1 MASTNSA
8 EFLRAIA
15 AAEITQGS
23 PGRQKLGQVG
33 ELLRLWQERRRYRS
47 ELRRLTKTG
56 AHLVA
61 DIGLLPV
68 HAAREA
74 RKPFWQA

>member
-1 MASTNSA
+1 MASASKS
-8 EFLRAIA
+8 EFFR
-15 AAEITQGS
+15 GS
-23 PGRQKLGQVG
+23 TGDARRPLPRRVEPGRLG
-33 ELLRLWQERRRYRS
+33 ELLRLWQERRRYRAD
-47 ELRRLTKTG
+47 LRRLAITG

-74 RKPFWQA
+74 QKPFWQA

>member
-1 MASTNSA
+1 MSSRSKA
-8 EFLRAIA
+8 ELLQFSGVTALSRRTDREPTRI
-15 AAEITQGS
+15 
-23 PGRQKLGQVG
+23 G

-47 ELRRLTKTG
+47 DLRRLAGTS
-56 AHLVA
+56 AHLIQ
-61 DIGLLPV
+61 DMGLLPV

>member
-1 MASTNSA
+1 MASTSRA
-8 EFLRAIA
+8 ELLRVSGTA
-15 AAEITQGS
+15 GLS
-23 PGRQKLGQVG
+23 RQADRPTRIG

-47 ELRRLTKTG
+47 DLRRLMETG
-56 AHLVA
+56 PHLIA

-74 RKPFWQA
+74 RKPFWQS